1 LQLLLLLLL
10 QVGGPL
16 PGGLVLPG
24 MSGSE
29 RKQLHIACGV
39 VAGASLVFLD
49 EPTTGL
55 DSCSALNIMLFL
67 KGMATQQ
74 GATLLASVHQPRSV
88 IWSQLDQVRG
98 VVDLQDVCA
107 LSHYVLQNCI
117 ARSTVCVM
125 LRAEGDMPAYVGFCN
140 VTARAKVLHPLAAQ
154 LRRSHF

>member
-1 LQLLLLLLL
+1 LLLLLLLLLL

-88 IWSQLDQVRG
+88 IWSQLDQVGIMWICRISAH
-98 VVDLQDVCA
+98 C
-107 LSHYVLQNCI
+107 
-117 ARSTVCVM
+117 RVM
-125 LRAEGDMPAYVGFCN
+125 CYR
-140 VTARAKVLHPLAAQ
+140 TA
-154 LRRSHF
+154 